1 MSASA
6 ENLTPRL
13 PRIGLFICGSC
24 ASNTGS
30 LTGMAALEAVRRL
43 GAETVGIC
51 SLPALLN
58 NVPRQAAL
66 IKKLEK
72 LVVIDGCHSECAR
85 RLLAQV
91 DIVPDSY
98 LNLERDLHLRKRG
111 PFTSLDFTSAEI
123 QQAADAII
131 MAITALDESD

>member
-6 ENLTPRL
+6 GNLTPRL

-72 LVVIDGCHSECAR
+72 LVVIDGCHNECAR
-85 RLLAQV
+85 RLLVQV
-91 DIVPDSY
+91 GITPDGY
-98 LNLERDLHLRKRG
+98 LNLERDLHLKKQG
-111 PFTSLDFTSAEI
+111 PFTGLDFTSAEI